1 MFRSVWPWL
10 VITLFAAFGT
20 AHPVLAADT
29 SPTHAPTALEKLAAA
44 KKFRSAESA
53 YAKKDFA
60 RAALEFEESYAIVP
74 HPDALLNAIVA
85 WESAGN
91 ALAAAKACQR
101 LKRDSPMTAN
111 AQTAEEKLKGLLT
124 RLAQINISVVGEASQ
139 LQIDAIAVETGVS
152 IVEPGEH
159 LITAG
164 LAGQPFEKRVN
175 VGPGGT
181 LDVVVQPDPVQP
193 GGQLPK
199 APGGPTSQW
208 EPPLHTAFFTSAATL
223 TVASGALLIWSGID
237 TLQTKSVFDQ
247 APSQGLYDEGRAKEV
262 RTNVLIGTTSVL
274 AALTIVSGVF
284 TDWDGKPA
292 VVTAVVA
299 PGMLTAQL
307 HFVTP

>member
-1 MFRSVWPWL
+1 MFRLVRPWFA
-10 VITLFAAFGT
+10 IALFVTFST
-20 AHPVLAADT
+20 ELEVLAADT

-53 YAKKDFA
+53 YAKRDFA
-60 RAALEFEESYAIVP
+60 RAALEFEESYAIVS
-74 HPDALLNAIVA
+74 HPDALLNAIEA

-91 ALAAAKACQR
+91 VLAAAKACQR
-101 LKRDSPMTAN
+101 LKRDSPMTTN
-111 AQTAEEKLKGLLT
+111 AQAAEEKLKGLLT
-124 RLAQINISVVGEASQ
+124 RLAQVNLSIVGEASQ
-139 LQIDAIAVETGVS
+139 LQIDAIAVETGIN

-159 LITAG
+159 LITAR
-164 LAGQPFEKRVN
+164 LAGEPFEKRVN

-181 LDVVVQPDPVQP
+181 LEVVVQAGLAASPEQ
-193 GGQLPK
+193 QKLPLTGAK
-199 APGGPTSQW
+199 SRW

-223 TVASGALLIWSGID
+223 TVASGALLIWSGVD
-237 TLQTKSVFDQ
+237 TLESKRAFDD
-247 APSQGLYDEGRAKEV
+247 APSQGLYDEGRSNEV

-299 PGMLTAQL
+299 PGLLTAQL
-307 HFVTP
+307 QFSTP

>member
-1 MFRSVWPWL
+1 MFRLVRPWL
-10 VITLFAAFGT
+10 AIALFVTFST
-20 AHPVLAADT
+20 ELEVLAADT

-74 HPDALLNAIVA
+74 HPDALLNAIEA

-91 ALAAAKACQR
+91 VLAAARACQR

-111 AQTAEEKLKGLLT
+111 AQAAEEKLKGLLT
-124 RLAQINISVVGEASQ
+124 RLAQVNLSIVGEASQ
-139 LQIDAIAVETGVS
+139 LQIDAIAVETGIN

-159 LITAG
+159 LITAR
-164 LAGQPFEKRVN
+164 LAGEPFEKRVN

-181 LDVVVQPDPVQP
+181 LEVVVQAGLDQSPQK
-193 GGQLPK
+193 LPRTK
-199 APGGPTSQW
+199 ATSPW
-208 EPPLHTAFFTSAATL
+208 EPTLHTAFFTSAATL
-223 TVASGALLIWSGID
+223 TVASGALLIWSGVD
-237 TLQTKSVFDQ
+237 TLETKSAFDD
-247 APSQGLYDEGRAKEV
+247 APSQGLYDEGRSKEV

-274 AALTIVSGVF
+274 AALAIVSGVF

-307 HFVTP
+307 QFSTP

>member
-1 MFRSVWPWL
+1 MFRLVRPWL
-10 VITLFAAFGT
+10 AIALFVTFST
-20 AHPVLAADT
+20 ELEVLAADT

-74 HPDALLNAIVA
+74 HPDALLNAIEA

-91 ALAAAKACQR
+91 VLAAARACQR

-111 AQTAEEKLKGLLT
+111 AQAAEEKLKGLLT
-124 RLAQINISVVGEASQ
+124 RLAQVNLSIVGEASQ
-139 LQIDAIAVETGVS
+139 LQIDAIAVETGIN

-159 LITAG
+159 LITAR
-164 LAGQPFEKRVN
+164 LAGEPFEKRVN

-181 LDVVVQPDPVQP
+181 LEVVVQAGLDQS
-193 GGQLPK
+193 LPK
-199 APGGPTSQW
+199 LPRTKATSPW

-223 TVASGALLIWSGID
+223 TVASGALLIWSGVD
-237 TLQTKSVFDQ
+237 TLETKSAFDD
-247 APSQGLYDEGRAKEV
+247 APSQGLYDEGRSKEV

-274 AALTIVSGVF
+274 AALAIVSGVF

-307 HFVTP
+307 QFSTP